1 MNMTSIL
8 TTLLSSDSISGVSKS
23 SKAKNS
29 DVTSVLTAALPL
41 LLNGAKEQAE
51 NKDTAPSFSQAL
63 ASHGKKNT
71 TNLAAFLDNVDME
84 DGSKIIGHLL
94 GNNGDAIKDIAK
106 QAGTTTKT
114 AANVLSASAP
124 LLMSLLGQKD
134 NDDDDDNALGAIA
147 AAVIKNVDVG
157 SLVGNLLGAGTAK
170 KKTATKKA
178 SSKKDD
184 STAELL
190 GDLLGSLLK

>member
-1 MNMTSIL
+1 
-8 TTLLSSDSISGVSKS
+8 
-23 SKAKNS
+23 
-29 DVTSVLTAALPL
+29 
-41 LLNGAKEQAE
+41 
-51 NKDTAPSFSQAL
+51 
-63 ASHGKKNT
+63 
-71 TNLAAFLDNVDME
+71 
-84 DGSKIIGHLL
+84 
-94 GNNGDAIKDIAK
+94 
-106 QAGTTTKT
+106 
-114 AANVLSASAP
+114 
-124 LLMSLLGQKD
+124 MSLLGQKD

-178 SSKKDD
+178 SIKKDD

>member
-1 MNMTSIL
+1 MDMTSIL

-23 SKAKNS
+23 SKAKNT

-51 NKDTAPSFSQAL
+51 NKETAPGFSQAL

-71 TNLAAFLDNVDME
+71 TNLAAFLNNVDME

-94 GNNGDAIKDIAK
+94 GNNNDAIKDIAK

-134 NDDDDDNALGAIA
+134 NDDDDNALGAIA

>member
-63 ASHGKKNT
+63 ATHGKKKYG
-71 TNLAAFLDNVDME
+71 E
-84 DGSKIIGHLL
+84 SGRI
-94 GNNGDAIKDIAK
+94 
-106 QAGTTTKT
+106 
-114 AANVLSASAP
+114 P
-124 LLMSLLGQKD
+124 GQR
-134 NDDDDDNALGAIA
+134 
-147 AAVIKNVDVG
+147 
-157 SLVGNLLGAGTAK
+157 
-170 KKTATKKA
+170 
-178 SSKKDD
+178 
-184 STAELL
+184 
-190 GDLLGSLLK
+190 